1 MATAHVAGRRAHLGD
16 ARPRRAVRRWVRRPA
31 AARAARHLA
40 GLQGPQPVGA
50 PPRGE
55 RAELPLV
62 LLLVFAVGTV
72 LSVVVGVLTLGIGL
86 LVVVPLLLV
95 VALVGTGYQVVAAV
109 VTSRGQDFRYPLTP
123 QWVR

>member
-1 MATAHVAGRRAHLGD
+1 MSPADERTWATLAHVAPFAGGFVGLPLLGPLGIWLAYKD
-16 ARPRRAVRRWVRRPA
+16 RSPWVRHHA
-31 AARAARHLA
+31 ASALNF
-40 GLQGPQPVGA
+40 Q
-50 PPRGE
+50 
-55 RAELPLV
+55 LV